1 MYYPDRYD
9 RSEPTS
15 HSGAYF
21 TAEEVRE
28 LAELMAEL
36 RSLTLSRR
44 TFRTTS
50 SFLSRFGS
58 GSAESTLVEPDRLPQ

>member
-28 LAELMAEL
+28 LSELMAEL

-44 TFRTTS
+44 TFSATT
-50 SFLSRFGS
+50 SFLSRFGRQPV
-58 GSAESTLVEPDRLPQ
+58 ESTLVDPDRLPQ